1 MKIALIMENS
11 QAAKSALVESTLR
24 KVVEPMGHEV
34 VNYGMYAADDAAQLT
49 YVQNG
54 ILAAVLLNSG
64 AADYVITG
72 CGTGE
77 GAMLA
82 LNSFPGVV
90 CGHVEDPVD
99 AYTFAHVNDG
109 NAVAL
114 PFAKG
119 FGWGGELNLEYTFEK
134 LFGFGHGQG
143 YPKERV
149 EPEQRNKKILDG
161 VRVIAFRDL
170 NDILKDLPRDLVKGA
185 LSGEHFAE
193 YFFPTCKDEKLTATV
208 KELLA

>member
-64 AADYVITG
+64 AVDYVITG

-109 NAVAL
+109 NPALCQGLRLGRRAEPGVHLREAVRLRPRPGL
-114 PFAKG
+114 P
-119 FGWGGELNLEYTFEK
+119 
-134 LFGFGHGQG
+134 QG
-143 YPKERV
+143 AR
-149 EPEQRNKKILDG
+149 G
-161 VRVIAFRDL
+161 
-170 NDILKDLPRDLVKGA
+170 
-185 LSGEHFAE
+185 
-193 YFFPTCKDEKLTATV
+193 T
-208 KELLA
+208 

>member
-1 MKIALIMENS
+1 MKIALINENS
-11 QAAKSALVESTLR
+11 QAAKNALIEATLR

-82 LNSFPGVV
+82 LNSFPGVI

-109 NAVAL
+109 NAVAR
-114 PFAKG
+114 A
-119 FGWGGELNLEYTFEK
+119 T
-134 LFGFGHGQG
+134 
-143 YPKERV
+143 
-149 EPEQRNKKILDG
+149 
-161 VRVIAFRDL
+161 
-170 NDILKDLPRDLVKGA
+170 PRSA
-185 LSGEHFAE
+185 LSPSSATRRSWTACAPLPSATC
-193 YFFPTCKDEKLTATV
+193 PTS
-208 KELLA
+208 